1 MTKEEVLQLL
11 NESLTKLKE
20 YNSKADE
27 MYADHFNRVQHGVRG
42 ADLLEHISLGRLFV
56 DEDNRDTNYD
66 DMFDGDIFKELHDEL
81 KKTSYIK
88 QLLLG
93 DISPEK
99 YRKLIDQI

>member
-1 MTKEEVLQLL
+1 M
-11 NESLTKLKE
+11 
-20 YNSKADE
+20 
-27 MYADHFNRVQHGVRG
+27 
-42 ADLLEHISLGRLFV
+42 LEHILLGRLFV

-66 DMFDGDIFKELHDEL
+66 DMLDGDIFKELHDEL

-99 YRKLIDQI
+99 YRKLIDQIKKRNPIILQSDIGFFFYFLTK